1 MPRTAVLIGDM
12 AYTAYSRNQYS
23 LANVHVVV
31 NGALITASARVT
43 NCRAEERPESRDTT
57 FDLLF
62 EFSSNGGTLQRLYAE
77 YIFPAAGQNWGIYLC
92 SDENISIPAGTV
104 RIGKRFI
111 IKAYWS

>member
-1 MPRTAVLIGDM
+1 MPRTAIYIGDYACS
-12 AYTAYSRNQYS
+12 AYNRNKYS
-23 LANVHVVV
+23 LTNVYVVV
-31 NGALITASARVT
+31 NGVQITASARVT
-43 NCRAEERPESRDTT
+43 NCRAEQRPESRDTT

-62 EFSSNGGTLQRLYAE
+62 EFSSNGGTLQRLNAVYV
-77 YIFPAAGQNWGIYLC
+77 FPAAGQNWGIYLC